1 MKRRPD
7 KVSAVLI
14 LILLS
19 EFQVQKN
26 WIEILPSFCGLE
38 NYLPLSQKNSQ
49 MTIKYI
55 SLFLVTEN
63 SKALWIRV
71 WRHRWETTQIQ
82 SESGD
87 VNKLII
93 RGWYDSS
100 ATELNAF
107 LGCIN
112 GGLVSR

>member
-1 MKRRPD
+1 
-7 KVSAVLI
+7 
-14 LILLS
+14 
-19 EFQVQKN
+19 
-26 WIEILPSFCGLE
+26 
-38 NYLPLSQKNSQ
+38 

-71 WRHRWETTQIQ
+71 WRHRWETTPIQ

-93 RGWYDSS
+93 RG
-100 ATELNAF
+100 
-107 LGCIN
+107 
-112 GGLVSR
+112 